1 MVGDPPSG
9 FSQGPAPA
17 PQSPAGN
24 WPPHYVEQ
32 PASRS
37 RPWLA
42 IAVAATAAVAVT
54 ALFVASTRKTDSHSS
69 VTTTTVPT
77 HTHAETAAAQQQ
89 LCDTYKLAARAVQ
102 VDTNGSDKALARTAT
117 TNAAVM
123 LENASADPALDAQHR
138 DPART
143 LATAYLTATAKATN
157 GVAADAEWRAALDDV
172 IAKDAAMKQV
182 CGGG

>member
-1 MVGDPPSG
+1 MAGDVPSG
-9 FSQGPAPA
+9 YGERPITPPPVGS
-17 PQSPAGN
+17 
-24 WPPHYVEQ
+24 WPPPNLGQ
-32 PASRS
+32 PASRP

-42 IAVAATAAVAVT
+42 ISVAVTAAVAVA
-54 ALFVASTRKTDSHSS
+54 ALVVALTRGANSPSS
-69 VTTTTVPT
+69 VTTTTPAPT
-77 HTHAETAAAQQQ
+77 QSPAQTAAAQQQ

-138 DPART
+138 DAARA
-143 LATAYLTATAKATN
+143 LATAYLTATAKATS
-157 GVAADAEWRAALDDV
+157 GVVTEAEWQAALDDV

-182 CGGG
+182 CGGS